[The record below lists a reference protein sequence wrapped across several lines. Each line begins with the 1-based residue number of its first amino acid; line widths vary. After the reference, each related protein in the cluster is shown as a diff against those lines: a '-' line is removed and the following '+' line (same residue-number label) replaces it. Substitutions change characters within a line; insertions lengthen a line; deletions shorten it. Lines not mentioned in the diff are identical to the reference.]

1 MEVSIMIFDD
11 PVAWEIFVDDTHC
24 FTFAKSPA
32 AARWNAISSGREA
45 GYFLNRWPTPLV
57 AKRAPQYDDSPL
69 KGNSFRKCYSPDYM
83 Y

>member
-1 MEVSIMIFDD
+1 MTGLVAYEV
-11 PVAWEIFVDDTHC
+11 FVDDTHC

-32 AARWNAISSGREA
+32 AARWNAISSAREA
-45 GYFLNRWPTPLV
+45 GYYTRHKEWPSELS

-69 KGNSFRKCYSPDYM
+69 RDRSFRKCYSPDYM